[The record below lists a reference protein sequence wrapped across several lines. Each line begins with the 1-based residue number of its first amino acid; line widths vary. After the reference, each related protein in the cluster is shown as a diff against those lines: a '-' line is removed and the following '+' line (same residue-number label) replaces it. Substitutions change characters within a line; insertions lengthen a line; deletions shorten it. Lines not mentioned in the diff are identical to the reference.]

1 MTPDVDLQEKLYID
15 GAWQRPLD
23 GEVLESIDPSTG
35 KPWIRFAVAG
45 PGDVDA
51 AVGAATAALRGPW
64 SRFSPAQRAAILR
77 RIGSLF
83 ETHGDQLAAIESR
96 DNGQLLSDMRNVMRG
111 LAQYW
116 YYYAG
121 IADKL
126 EGRTIPMEDSVL
138 AYTTRVPVG
147 VVGAIVPWNAP
158 LQMVTWKLAPALATG
173 CTVVLKSAEQTPA
186 SAYFFARL
194 IEDIG
199 IPHGVVNIISGLGT
213 TAGRHLVAHPDVN
226 KISFTGEHRTA
237 QDIMRGASIN
247 LKRLS
252 FECGGKAPHII
263 FDDADLPQAVNAA
276 AHNAFAYCGQSC
288 ALGSRLLVQRGV
300 YDQVVPELARRAE
313 RIRVGL
319 PDDPRA
325 QMGPQNSAAQ
335 LDKTLQYVDIGQSEG
350 ARLAAGGRRLRTP
363 ELAPGYFVAP
373 TVFADVSNDMR
384 VAQEEIFGPVVC
396 AIPFDTEDEAVA
408 IANHTEYGLTAGL
421 WSQDIGRAHRVAAR
435 IEAGTVWVNTYR
447 YVRWAIPYGGFKISG
462 LGRENGLEGVDAYL
476 QTRSTVINLHGQYP
490 DAYAN

>member
-1 MTPDVDLQEKLYID
+1 MTPDIDLQEKLYID
-15 GAWQRPLD
+15 GAWQRPQN
-23 GEVLESIDPSTG
+23 GGVLESIDPSTG
-35 KPWIRFAVAG
+35 KPWTGFAVAG
-45 PGDVDA
+45 PADINAAVDA
-51 AVGAATAALRGPW
+51 ANAALRGPW
-64 SRFSPAQRAAILR
+64 SRFSPAQRANLLR
-77 RIGSLF
+77 RIGALF
-83 ETHGDQLAAIESR
+83 ENQGEQLAVIESR

-111 LAQYW
+111 LAEYW

-126 EGRTIPMEDSVL
+126 EGRTIPMEDGVL

-173 CTVVLKSAEQTPA
+173 CTMVLKSAEETPV

-199 IPHGVVNIISGLGT
+199 IPPGVVNIVSGLGA
-213 TAGRHLVAHPDVN
+213 TAGRHLVAHPGVN

-237 QDIMRGASIN
+237 QDIMRGASVN

-263 FDDADLPQAVNAA
+263 FDDASLPQAMNAA
-276 AHNAFAYCGQSC
+276 THNAFAYCGQSC

-300 YDQVVPELARRAE
+300 YEQVVQELARRAE

-325 QMGPQNSAAQ
+325 QMGPQNSEAQ
-335 LDKTLQYVDIGQSEG
+335 LEKTLGYVDIGKSEG
-350 ARLAAGGRRLRTP
+350 ARLLAGGRRLIAP
-363 ELAPGYFVAP
+363 EFANGYFVAP
-373 TVFADVSNDMR
+373 TVFADASNDMR

-396 AIPFDTEDEAVA
+396 VIPFDTEDEAVE
-408 IANHTEYGLTAGL
+408 IANHTDYGLTAGL

-447 YVRWAIPYGGFKISG
+447 YVRWAIPYGGFKLSG
-462 LGRENGLEGVDAYL
+462 LGRENGQEGVDAYL
-476 QTRSTVINLHGQYP
+476 QTRSTIINLNGQYP